1 MKTIIVA
8 FMVVGLLTG
17 KAYAGWVLIEQ
28 VTTCKSV
35 QDPFS
40 CAQVRQ
46 GRGAFEKYVY
56 CDAARTE
63 AFGAEIKTWQGI
75 GNLKVTSSLPINS
88 TWIKTEHPGELM
100 IIEFICRDYSIV
112 TGFWYG
118 S

>member
-1 MKTIIVA
+1 MKKVLLVA
-8 FMVVGLLTG
+8 VLSLMLTG
-17 KAYAGWVLIEQ
+17 KAYAGLVLIEQ

-35 QDPFS
+35 KDPDS
-40 CAQVRQ
+40 CTQVRQ

-56 CDAARTE
+56 CDVARTE

-100 IIEFICRDYSIV
+100 IIEFLCLQE
-112 TGFWYG
+112 
-118 S
+118 